1 MRPSILLVNPYI
13 YDFAAYDLWLKPL
26 GLLYLASL
34 LEENGCDVVLVDA
47 LDRWHPDVLQL
58 AGRSAPHSKPF
69 GDGHYYK
76 EEVDKPRELAHVPRK
91 YSRYGMPP
99 ILLRRQLENIQSSRT
114 IDAVLVTSGM
124 TYWYR
129 GVHESIAICR
139 EIFPRSPILLG
150 GIYATLFTDFAR
162 TTSGADMI
170 IAGEGERQV
179 LRWLKEKFQ
188 IEPKYAYTTDDD
200 FPPPAYH
207 LYGRLDYAAMLT
219 SRGCPYTCSFCATH
233 ELSERFRRRDPYRVV
248 EEMDRYAGRGIRNIA
263 FYDDALFVNADRH
276 IKVIL
281 RHVAAKPYSVNF
293 HTPNGLFAKL
303 VDMELAELMVAGGFK
318 TIRLS
323 YETKNPER
331 QKQMRKVVD
340 GDLVRALAHLERA
353 GFPRHD
359 VTVYL
364 IMGLP
369 FQKPS
374 EVEESIRYVHDLG
387 ARVSLS
393 SFTPIPG
400 TREWDHAVEHFGFP
414 QDEPLVTNKSI
425 YPLRR
430 QDFTISDFDRLK
442 GMAVE
447 GNRKLTSE
455 AVSDYHVLA

>member
-1 MRPSILLVNPYI
+1 MRPTILLVNPYI

-34 LEENGCDVVLVDA
+34 LEENGCDVVLIDA
-47 LDRWHPDVLQL
+47 LDRWHPDVLAR
-58 AGRSAPHSKPF
+58 AGRSTPHSRAF

-76 EEVDKPRELAHVPRK
+76 EQVDKPDVFSHMARK

-99 ILLRRQLENIQSSRT
+99 DVFRSQLETVRSGRT
-114 IDAVLVTSGM
+114 IDAVFVTSGM

-129 GVHESIAICR
+129 GVHEAIAMCR
-139 EIFPRSPILLG
+139 ETFPDADILLG

-162 TTSGADMI
+162 RHSGADRVV
-170 IAGEGERQV
+170 AGEGERRI
-179 LRWLKEKFQ
+179 LRWLSDTFELS
-188 IEPKYAYTTDDD
+188 PVRRYDHDDD
-200 FPPPAYH
+200 FPMPAYH
-207 LYGRLDYAAMLT
+207 LYEHLDYAAMLT

-233 ELSERFRRRDPYRVV
+233 EFTDRFRRRDPIRVV
-248 EEMDRYAGRGIRNIA
+248 EEIDAYAARGIRNIA

-281 RHVAAKPYSVNF
+281 RHVAARPYAMNF

-303 VDMELAELMVAGGFK
+303 VDEELAECMVRAGFR

-323 YETKNPER
+323 YETKNAER
-331 QKQMRKVVD
+331 QKDMRKVVD
-340 GDLVRALAHLERA
+340 SDLVRALDHLERA
-353 GFPRHD
+353 GFPRCE

-369 FQKPS
+369 FQMPA
-374 EVEESIRYVHDLG
+374 EVEASIRYVHDLG

-400 TREWDHAVEHFGFP
+400 TREWNHAVESFDFP
-414 QDEPLVTNKSI
+414 VDNPLLTNKSM

-430 QDFTISDFDRLK
+430 PEFTMEDFDRLK
-442 GMAVE
+442 SMAVE
-447 GNRKLTSE
+447 GNRKLAAET
-455 AVSDYHVLA
+455 VSDYHVLA